1 MTQPGRPAVFI
12 HGLWLH
18 ASSWAPWL
26 ELFQEAGYAP
36 TAPGWPG
43 DPETVEESF
52 MRRIFVAAFAGLV
65 SIGAGVAADDPI
77 HARKALMGANG
88 KISKPIVAIMKGAP
102 FQLEAV
108 QAALK
113 QYIETSE
120 KAATLFPPGSDK
132 GMAPSAARPCSC
144 GVLGG

>member
-1 MTQPGRPAVFI
+1 MLACLPPSSGYTGK
-12 HGLWLH
+12 
-18 ASSWAPWL
+18 ASRRRR
-26 ELFQEAGYAP
+26 
-36 TAPGWPG
+36 
-43 DPETVEESF
+43 EESG

-65 SIGAGVAADDPI
+65 SIGTGVAADDPI
-77 HARKALMGANG
+77 HAREALMEANG

-113 QYIETSE
+113 QYIKTSE

-132 GMAPSAARPCSC
+132 GKTEALP
-144 GVLGG
+144 VIWK